1 MLGNFSTLCMKALEI
16 FYANGIYTDIVVW
29 FIWLRSSP
37 LSIIDYETNTVVN
50 PIEDLMKIDLLLVT
64 LYSATKFSCKLVTYM
79 QDYNSTSSSK
89 TTNFLIIVLKQIFIH
104 GKLLFWLIHL
114 TYFIKDER
122 GRKLD
127 RGSKTCTLGA
137 RYCELLFSKYFR
149 QNRYVSLRNYLML
162 QCIASLSR

>member
-79 QDYNSTSSSK
+79 QDYK
-89 TTNFLIIVLKQIFIH
+89 APAVAKLQIF
-104 GKLLFWLIHL
+104 
-114 TYFIKDER
+114 
-122 GRKLD
+122 
-127 RGSKTCTLGA
+127 
-137 RYCELLFSKYFR
+137 
-149 QNRYVSLRNYLML
+149 
-162 QCIASLSR
+162 